1 MTNTI
6 KTPLK
11 NSKEKKSTDLM
22 ESMLHEV
29 TEQKEEYQKI
39 SKLLEDEFKNRKK
52 EQSSNGGGSSGNG
65 NNGGNKGNN
74 SNNGSNSDKGGLS
87 SKEIAE
93 IKAERAKFLKNFFGG
108 ASKNQQN
115 IGLALGGVPGAL
127 AANVLGGPLKALM
140 QMGTDRL
147 KNKFINRGLDKAAG
161 GSGASAWNNEEKR
174 AAPIKKLNKDNNKN
188 FNKLFKMLGGKQT
201 AEKKDSWF
209 KKLTG
214 FLGKWG
220 GKLGRFIWK
229 PIRWLGSLLW
239 KPIRWLGGL
248 LWKPVRWLG
257 RLIGGGLGKLLNGLL
272 SLVGLKGL
280 GSKLFGKTASKGAAK
295 AATKATAKGA
305 TKAATKAATKG
316 AAKAG
321 AKAAAKAGTKAAAKA
336 GAKAGAKGIGKSL
349 LKKIP
354 GVSLIAGGIFAAQR
368 ALAGD
373 WAGAAAE
380 MASGVAGCIPGAG
393 TAVSAAIDAG
403 LAVKD
408 VHDATKEAN
417 AESSPEDDATPPVAE
432 ASSPTDADIPHPE
445 PAKAKTKA
453 KAKSSGKSSWWK
465 TAGKALA
472 LGPFGA
478 AYLGYKALKAGT
490 EKDDLETSTAEANNK
505 DANSKSISEQMARV
519 IDMLSMIAN
528 NLSPST
534 QAELDKNYLSMIYSS
549 NPNQFSGFSDN
560 GSLSSM
566 NANLTSPVA

>member
-1 MTNTI
+1 
-6 KTPLK
+6 
-11 NSKEKKSTDLM
+11 
-22 ESMLHEV
+22 
-29 TEQKEEYQKI
+29 
-39 SKLLEDEFKNRKK
+39 
-52 EQSSNGGGSSGNG
+52 
-65 NNGGNKGNN
+65 
-74 SNNGSNSDKGGLS
+74 
-87 SKEIAE
+87 
-93 IKAERAKFLKNFFGG
+93 
-108 ASKNQQN
+108 
-115 IGLALGGVPGAL
+115 
-127 AANVLGGPLKALM
+127 
-140 QMGTDRL
+140 
-147 KNKFINRGLDKAAG
+147 
-161 GSGASAWNNEEKR
+161 
-174 AAPIKKLNKDNNKN
+174 
-188 FNKLFKMLGGKQT
+188 
-201 AEKKDSWF
+201 
-209 KKLTG
+209 
-214 FLGKWG
+214 
-220 GKLGRFIWK
+220 
-229 PIRWLGSLLW
+229 
-239 KPIRWLGGL
+239 
-248 LWKPVRWLG
+248 
-257 RLIGGGLGKLLNGLL
+257 LNGLL

-321 AKAAAKAGTKAAAKA
+321 AKAAAKAGTKAAVKA
-336 GAKAGAKGIGKSL
+336 GAKAGAKGLGKSL

-417 AESSPEDDATPPVAE
+417 AESSPEDDTTPPPAQ
-432 ASSPTDADIPHPE
+432 AMSSSDDEIPHPE

-505 DANSKSISEQMARV
+505 DANGKSISEQMARV

-566 NANLTSPVA
+566 NANLTSPVV